1 MRASFLR
8 SGGRSSRYDRCGPDA
23 ELTPAQALE
32 EIFRR
37 EHGLVL
43 SSLIRSFADFDVAE
57 EALAEA
63 VASAVESWPRSGTP
77 ANPAAWLLTVAR
89 RKGIDRLR
97 RRRRLAERVSLLVD
111 EEAVWPM
118 EQIDASVAD
127 ERLRLIFTC
136 CHPSLSPEG
145 RVALTLRT
153 LGGLATAEIA
163 RAFLTSEAAMFQR
176 IARAKNKIRL
186 AGIPYQVPSFEQ
198 LPLRLESVLAVV
210 YLIFNEGYSS
220 MTGSELVRVDLCQEA
235 IRLAEMLAEL
245 LPDNAD
251 ILGLGALC
259 WLTEAR
265 RPGRISSAGE
275 LVLLA
280 DQDRSSWNRVAID
293 RGLGLLG
300 QVVESGSAS
309 PYVIQARIAALH
321 STSPSHRETDWAA
334 IVELYA
340 WLYQMKPSPVVAL
353 NHAAA
358 VAMAEGATAGL
369 ALMEPLARHLA
380 GYQPFHAARAEL
392 LARSGRHREAAE
404 TFRTALGFA
413 INDVER
419 RHLEKRLGET
429 ARS

>member
-1 MRASFLR
+1 M
-8 SGGRSSRYDRCGPDA
+8 
-23 ELTPAQALE
+23 TPAQALE

-89 RKGIDRLR
+89 HKGIDRLR

-176 IARAKNKIRL
+176 ITRAKNKIRL

-251 ILGLGALC
+251 
-259 WLTEAR
+259 
-265 RPGRISSAGE
+265 
-275 LVLLA
+275 V
-280 DQDRSSWNRVAID
+280 
-293 RGLGLLG
+293 
-300 QVVESGSAS
+300 SGSAPSAGS
-309 PYVIQARIAALH
+309 PRPGDGAGSAPRESWCCWPIKIAAAGTGQQSIGAWGCWAKLSKVQARVLTSSRPESPPCIPLH
-321 STSPSHRETDWAA
+321 LPTLRPTGQRSSSSTRGSIR
-334 IVELYA
+334 
-340 WLYQMKPSPVVAL
+340 
-353 NHAAA
+353 
-358 VAMAEGATAGL
+358 
-369 ALMEPLARHLA
+369 
-380 GYQPFHAARAEL
+380 
-392 LARSGRHREAAE
+392 
-404 TFRTALGFA
+404 
-413 INDVER
+413 
-419 RHLEKRLGET
+419 
-429 ARS
+429 